1 MIRWLQI
8 HQVAMGTE
16 MEQFDKGHRSKIRS
30 IIIGPNE
37 TPRQEGSSTR
47 KKMGL
52 RSKVSEKRSNFKVK
66 GEQTNGSR
74 QRECY
79 NHHQQQR
86 VRNPP
91 RPPYRCGNEDTG

>member
-1 MIRWLQI
+1 MLNIYYLLDIFSNIVYLAFGQRAQNSHREEVIRWLQI
-8 HQVAMGTE
+8 HQVVMGTA

-52 RSKVSEKRSNFKVK
+52 RSKVSEKRSNFKAK
-66 GEQTNGSR
+66 GE
-74 QRECY
+74 
-79 NHHQQQR
+79 
-86 VRNPP
+86 
-91 RPPYRCGNEDTG
+91 